1 MNSAAMIALTA
12 VGLTAAAYAQLQ
24 IPRFTASAR
33 AALITRA
40 GLLLVGLV
48 LGYVLAD
55 NMARSGGPFLLMF
68 LLGFGGVHIPAALI
82 LFFKRAAGAGKS

>member
-1 MNSAAMIALTA
+1 MNPAAMIALTA
-12 VGLTAAAYAQLQ
+12 LGLAAAVYAQHQ

-33 AALITRA
+33 AALATRV
-40 GLLLVGLV
+40 GLLLIGLV

-55 NMARSGGPFLLMF
+55 NMALSGGPAVMMF

-82 LFFKRAAGAGKS
+82 LFFKRVSGAGKS

>member
-1 MNSAAMIALTA
+1 MTPAAMIALTA
-12 VGLTAAAYAQLQ
+12 LGLTAAVYAQLQ
-24 IPRFTASAR
+24 IPRFTANAR
-33 AALITRA
+33 AALLTRV

-55 NMARSGGPFLLMF
+55 NMARSGGPVVLMF

>member
-1 MNSAAMIALTA
+1 MNPAAMIALTA
-12 VGLTAAAYAQLQ
+12 LGLTAAVYAQLQ
-24 IPRFTASAR
+24 IPRFTANAQ
-33 AALITRA
+33 AALLTRV

-55 NMARSGGPFLLMF
+55 NMARSGGPVLLMF
-68 LLGFGGVHIPAALI
+68 LLGFGSVHIPAALI